1 MKGCEFFMMKLFK
14 YLKPHKRFAIFTV
27 ILAAISN
34 VMTLGFPL
42 MMSMLINNGISK
54 GDLNYI
60 KNIGIVMIVLCTV
73 AMFISIA
80 NSYCSSK
87 VSALFTGDLRKM
99 VFSKVQTFSQGDI
112 DEIGIPSLITRTTND
127 IRQIGELLIALLR
140 SIISVPIMLIGGTVM
155 AIVMD
160 PGLSLVLLIVCPVI
174 AVIALVIAKT
184 VVPFFSKIQK
194 GVDTLNLVTR
204 EKLNGVRVIRA
215 FNRTEYEERRFK
227 KANDDLTGLNLKVS
241 RIFAGLLP
249 VATLLIF
256 MIIAILII
264 VGYDQVNKLTDPEE
278 IANTIGDLQGFI
290 IYLVFIVVA
299 LASVAAMFVMIPRG
313 KISANRINEILDHE
327 LKMTIR
333 EKTTHEENDGTIEFR
348 NVVFDYKDEDGNL
361 KRALD
366 GVSFVAEKGKTTAI
380 IGSTG
385 SGKSTV
391 LNLIPRFYDVT
402 DGAVLI
408 DGVDVREMDFAS
420 IYEKLGYIPQH
431 AFLFSGTVADNLRYG
446 NEDATDEE
454 LWEALEIA
462 QSRDFVE
469 KLPQKL
475 ESMVSQNGTNL
486 SGGQR
491 QRLCIARAIVKK
503 AEFYM
508 FDDSF
513 SALDFITDS
522 KLRAKLKTIL
532 TDSAIIIVAQRVG
545 TIIDADNIIVL
556 ENGSIVGSGTH
567 KELLENC
574 VAYKEMADS
583 QLEKTGVGDE

>member
-1 MKGCEFFMMKLFK
+1 MMKLFK

-60 KNIGIVMIVLCTV
+60 KNIGVVMIALCTI

-87 VSALFTGDLRKM
+87 VSALFTGDLRRM
-99 VFSKVQTFSQGDI
+99 VFSKIQTFSQGDI

-155 AIVMD
+155 AIIMD

-256 MIIAILII
+256 MIIAILIV

-278 IANTIGDLQGFI
+278 IANTVGDLQGFI
-290 IYLVFIVVA
+290 IYLVFIVAA

-333 EKTTHEENDGTIEFR
+333 EKTTEEENDGTIEFK
-348 NVVFDYKDEDGNL
+348 NVVFDYKDEDGNV
-361 KRALD
+361 KRALN

-431 AFLFSGTVADNLRYG
+431 AFLFSGTIADNLRYG

-522 KLRAKLKTIL
+522 KLRAQLKIVL
-532 TDSAIIIVAQRVG
+532 ECSAIIIVAQRVG

-556 ENGSIVGSGTH
+556 ENGNIVGSGTH

-574 VAYKEMADS
+574 EVYKEMADS